1 MPVTVNSMAAIR
13 AGQGLHSKVAE
24 PQCGRLPALVS
35 DGGPGDPLDDWTHKC
50 HALAGG
56 FSVQQP
62 GVDRTRLVLQ
72 LGQVVQ
78 QAVAAQV
85 LRVVDDGFDAQR
97 DAVLQVL
104 LQPGILVEHVEGD
117 QVAVPVDLRLEP
129 AAGGRDGRP
138 SRWPRRNSSST
149 FSGRPRSMF
158 SHSSASKNARA
169 WTSSS
174 KTRVREVS
182 TCRIDSS
189 HQYPASRSAPVSGS
203 GILAIQRSNHTCTV
217 PGPKRS
223 QICCSPAGSSQ
234 VANPLDSSVK
244 PIPAA
249 SACRLAHSCPLTHAL
264 TG

>member
-1 MPVTVNSMAAIR
+1 MSGRGGDAGPGDVAGDELVEGVQCSDEFRRRVGPVRCHQRAQDVVVDLGVEVGEQQPVAGQGVAVAAGHAFDQPVTAQPGQVVAGLVHAVGAVQQAGHQGAQAPVGDAGDR
-13 AGQGLHSKVAE
+13 EQHGGDGAGQGLHSKVAE
-24 PQCGRLPALVS
+24 PQCGRLPAAVG

-50 HALAGG
+50 RALADG

-78 QAVAAQV
+78 QPVAVQV

-138 SRWPRRNSSST
+138 AQP
-149 FSGRPRSMF
+149 
-158 SHSSASKNARA
+158 
-169 WTSSS
+169 
-174 KTRVREVS
+174 
-182 TCRIDSS
+182 
-189 HQYPASRSAPVSGS
+189 
-203 GILAIQRSNHTCTV
+203 LA
-217 PGPKRS
+217 
-223 QICCSPAGSSQ
+223 
-234 VANPLDSSVK
+234 
-244 PIPAA
+244 AA
-249 SACRLAHSCPLTHAL
+249 EQQ
-264 TG
+264 